1 MPLSSIVGAQSI
13 VKPGVCTSSTR
24 PASPYDGQV
33 IYETDTD
40 KTLIWNGTGWVFLS
54 TSRANPGGLDL
65 VSSGSFT
72 LQTTASLPTSTF
84 SSTYRN
90 YKVIFDVTA
99 TTARSALTLRF
110 RTSGTD
116 DSGANYHQ
124 AANGFD
130 SQGSAAN
137 LAQASAT
144 SLTVATNY
152 ATEPIVVNLDIFN
165 PQRTAITWGTGFYTS
180 DSSAGA
186 NIQTRATSFKYG
198 ATTSFD
204 SMTLI
209 SSVASSMT
217 GIYRVYGMVD

>member
-1 MPLSSIVGAQSI
+1 MTISATSQGL
-13 VKPGVCTSSTR
+13 KPGVCTSSNR
-24 PASPYDGQV
+24 PANPYDGMM

-40 KTLIWNGTGWVFLS
+40 KVAVYDSSAWVYKTGTAVPS
-54 TSRANPGGLDL
+54 TPAL
-65 VSSGSFT
+65 VYVAGASFT
-72 LQTTASLPTSTF
+72 TVTSISLPTSTF

-110 RTSGTD
+110 RASGTD

-124 AANGFD
+124 AANGYD

-198 ATTSFD
+198 VTTSFD

-217 GIYRVYGMVD
+217 GVYRVYGMVD

>member
-1 MPLSSIVGAQSI
+1 MPLSSVIGSSSI
-13 VKPGVCTSSTR
+13 MQPGVCTSSTR

-40 KTLIWNGTGWVFLS
+40 KTLVWNGTGWVFLS

-72 LQTTASLPTSTF
+72 LQTTVSLPTGTF
-84 SSTYRN
+84 TSTYRN
-90 YKVIFDVTA
+90 YKVIFDVTS
-99 TTARSALTLRF
+99 TTSRSALTLRF
-110 RTSGTD
+110 RTAGTDNTANRYMQAAVGYDSESGT
-116 DSGANYHQ
+116 
-124 AANGFD
+124 
-130 SQGSAAN
+130 AN
-137 LAQASAT
+137 LAQPSAT

-152 ATEPIVVNLDIFN
+152 ATEPVVINLDIFN
-165 PQRTAITWGTGFYTS
+165 PQQTLRTWGTGFYTS
-180 DSSAGA
+180 DSSSGA
-186 NIQTRATSFKYG
+186 AVQTRATSFKHG
-198 ATTSFD
+198 DTTSFD